1 MKNFLF
7 YKQPDEMDCGPTCL
21 RMIAKHYGRSISL
34 QKLRAI
40 SETTREGSTLK
51 NIAEAAENIGF
62 RSLGVKID
70 FEKLKEDAPLPCIV
84 FWQQQHF
91 VVVYKITKKQ
101 VFVADPGRSEEH
113 TSELQ
118 SRPHLVCR
126 LLLEKKKTKIIIIVL
141 YFIILIY

>member
-1 MKNFLF
+1 MAFVT

-21 RMIAKHYGRSISL
+21 RMISKHYGRSISL
-34 QKLRAI
+34 QKLRTI

-91 VVVYKITKKQ
+91 VVIYKITKKA
-101 VFVADPGRSEEH
+101 VFVADPRHGLIL
-113 TSELQ
+113 TSK
-118 SRPHLVCR
+118 S
-126 LLLEKKKTKIIIIVL
+126 KI
-141 YFIILIY
+141 